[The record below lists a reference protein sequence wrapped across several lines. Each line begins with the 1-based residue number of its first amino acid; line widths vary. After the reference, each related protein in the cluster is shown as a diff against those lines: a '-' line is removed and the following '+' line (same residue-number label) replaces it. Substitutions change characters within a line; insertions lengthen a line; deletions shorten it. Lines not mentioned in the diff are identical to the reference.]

1 MKRSID
7 RILVSHAGSLP
18 RPDDL
23 REMLIARDDGQPYDQ
38 QEFTRRVRSAV
49 TEVVRKQVES
59 GIDIVNDGELSKI
72 NFTAYARQRLS
83 GVEER
88 KPDAG
93 RPMFKIY
100 GRDEAEF
107 PEYFAARGTFGIK
120 EAACTGPIKY
130 IGQSAVEADISNF
143 RTALEGAKVEEAFL
157 PAVAPGTIEHW
168 LKNEYYSSDDAYLS
182 AIADAMHEEYR
193 AIADSGLILQI
204 DDPDLAD
211 AWQIHPE
218 MDVPAYR
225 KFAAL
230 RIEALNHALR
240 RIPPERVRLHM
251 CWGSYHGP
259 HKYDI
264 PLRDIL
270 DLILAVNAECYSIE
284 ASNPRHEHEW
294 QVWEDH
300 KLPDGKS
307 LMPGVVGHASD
318 FIEHPELIAER
329 LVRYAR
335 LVGRERVIA
344 GTDCGLGTRV
354 GHPKIA
360 WAKFAAMAEGT
371 RLATTRLWRR

>member
-23 REMLIARDDGQPYDQ
+23 RQMLIARDDGQPYDQ

-49 TEVVRKQVES
+49 TEVVRQQVES
-59 GIDIVNDGELSKI
+59 GVDIVNDGELSKI

-88 KPDAG
+88 KPDPR
-93 RPMFKIY
+93 RPMFKIF

-107 PEYFAARGTFGIK
+107 PEYFAARGTFGIR
-120 EAACTGPIKY
+120 EAACAGPIKY
-130 IGQSAVEADISNF
+130 IGQSAVQADVSNL

-168 LKNEYYSSDDAYLS
+168 LKNEYYSNDDAYLS

-193 AIADSGLILQI
+193 AIADGGMVLQI

-230 RIEALNHALR
+230 RIDALNHALR
-240 RIPPERVRLHM
+240 GIPPERVRLHM

-264 PLRDIL
+264 ALRDIL

-294 QVWEDH
+294 HVWEDH

-335 LVGRERVIA
+335 LVGRENVIA

-360 WAKFAAMAEGT
+360 WAKFIAMAEGA